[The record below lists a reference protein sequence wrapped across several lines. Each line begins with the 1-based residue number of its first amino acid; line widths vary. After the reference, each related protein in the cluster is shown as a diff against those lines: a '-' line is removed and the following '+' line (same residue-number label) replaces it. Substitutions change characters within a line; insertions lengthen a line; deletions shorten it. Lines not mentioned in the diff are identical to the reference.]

1 MKHIWKRSWKPHAH
15 CLIVTRI
22 HPQMSVRGAWAPSRS
37 SLRTLKEGTVEGSL
51 WQLHDK
57 PSLSSIITSHIAW
70 YSYLRSHSPHIHK
83 DFPLPCLTAWFAVF
97 LSDFPE
103 AKTFLFWRG
112 SIGGAFFYRHIPSAI
127 DFSCAWKRVANKT
140 MGQGISAKNDG
151 KPPFFWYN
159 SV

>member
-1 MKHIWKRSWKPHAH
+1 MEA
-15 CLIVTRI
+15 L
-22 HPQMSVRGAWAPSRS
+22 MEAP
-37 SLRTLKEGTVEGSL
+37 RTLPDSL
-51 WQLHDK
+51 
-57 PSLSSIITSHIAW
+57 
-70 YSYLRSHSPHIHK
+70 SHSPSNVCKRGVSPFTFFAENVEVRDCRRKPLTAPWQAQPVVHHHQSHCLVFISPKPLSTHHK

>member
-1 MKHIWKRSWKPHAH
+1 MEA
-15 CLIVTRI
+15 L
-22 HPQMSVRGAWAPSRS
+22 MEAP
-37 SLRTLKEGTVEGSL
+37 RTLPDSHSHSPSNVCKRGVSPFTFFAENVEVRDCKGSL

-57 PSLSSIITSHIAW
+57 LSLSSIITSHIVW
-70 YSYLRSHSPHIHK
+70 YSYLQSRCPHIHK

-127 DFSCAWKRVANKT
+127 DFSCAWKRVADKT